1 MRISVAVFTSALV
14 LGVLAAPIDK
24 IAPASTINTL
34 NDDVVNATVVDPSYI
49 KKREKYFEGGGG
61 GRGGGGGGRG
71 GRGGGRGGGK
81 GKDKSKDHGTRGGG
95 GGGGGGGT
103 SKPPDPSCGHDKKD
117 SIDVGC

>member
-61 GRGGGGGGRG
+61 GRGG
-71 GRGGGRGGGK
+71 RGGGRGGGK